1 VAIYS
6 EVRSPLPINTV
17 RISKF
22 RPLRTFGFTLIELLV
37 VIAIIAILAGM
48 LVPAL
53 AKARQKATG
62 IACINNEKQ
71 LMVASM
77 LYVGENRDYFPP
89 NGAGDPTVNL
99 TNPPANY
106 VPKYW
111 VEGRDGNNL
120 VDASASSM
128 INPRVSL
135 LATYLPALG
144 SFKCPGD
151 RYTEIVNGRKQ
162 TNPRTY
168 GQNAWVN
175 WSDNAPYTTGS
186 LGDDRTYR
194 NFRKTSDLVSGADD
208 YVHGKIHQKVICRPF
223 LGVNMANTTSG
234 AYHVLGNYH
243 GRNSNFSFA
252 DGHAESHRWVNGTF
266 NNPTSNVD
274 HHSVHGSGYPG
285 TSSRPDLT
293 WLNEH
298 TTVRR

>member
-1 VAIYS
+1 MRIKAP
-6 EVRSPLPINTV
+6 RSSQNP
-17 RISKF
+17 
-22 RPLRTFGFTLIELLV
+22 GFTLIELLV

-48 LVPAL
+48 LLPAL
-53 AKARQKATG
+53 SKARQKATG

-77 LYVGENRDYFPP
+77 LYVGENRDFFPP

-120 VDASASSM
+120 VDASASGL

-162 TNPRTY
+162 SNPRTY
-168 GQNAWVN
+168 GQNPWVN
-175 WSDNAPYTTGS
+175 WSDTAPYATS
-186 LGDDRTYR
+186 ALGDDRTYR
-194 NFRKTSDLVSGADD
+194 NFRKTSDLLSAADVF
-208 YVHGKIHQKVICRPF
+208 VHGEIHPRGICRPF
-223 LGVNMANTTSG
+223 FGVNMATSSG
-234 AYHVLGNYH
+234 GVYHVPGNYH

-252 DGHAESHRWVNGTF
+252 DGHAESHRWVSGAF

-274 HHSVHGSGYPG
+274 HHGVHGGGFPG
-285 TSSRPDLT
+285 TASRPDQA
-293 WLNEH
+293 WLRER

>member
-6 EVRSPLPINTV
+6 EVTSPLPINTV

-48 LVPAL
+48 LLPAL

-194 NFRKTSDLVSGADD
+194 ISGKPRTWFRA
-208 YVHGKIHQKVICRPF
+208 Q
-223 LGVNMANTTSG
+223 M
-234 AYHVLGNYH
+234 
-243 GRNSNFSFA
+243 FSFMVKFTRRA
-252 DGHAESHRWVNGTF
+252 FAGHFLE
-266 NNPTSNVD
+266 
-274 HHSVHGSGYPG
+274 
-285 TSSRPDLT
+285 
-293 WLNEH
+293 
-298 TTVRR
+298 

>member
-1 VAIYS
+1 MRIPFPRS
-6 EVRSPLPINTV
+6 LRSP
-17 RISKF
+17 
-22 RPLRTFGFTLIELLV
+22 GFTLIELLV

-48 LVPAL
+48 LLPAL

-99 TNPPANY
+99 MNPPANY

-120 VDASASSM
+120 VDASASSL

-135 LATYLPALG
+135 LAAYLPALG

-151 RYTEIVNGRKQ
+151 RYSEIVNGRKQ

-175 WSDNAPYTTGS
+175 WADDAAYATGA

-194 NFRKTSDLVSGADD
+194 NFRKTSDLLSGADVF
-208 YVHGKIHQKVICRPF
+208 VHGEIHPKGICRPF
-223 LGVNMANTTSG
+223 LGVNMSAAAGG

-266 NNPTSNVD
+266 NNPTSTVD
-274 HHSVHGSGYPG
+274 HHSVHGSGFPG
-285 TSSRPDLT
+285 TGSRPDLT
-293 WLNEH
+293 WLSEH

>member
-1 VAIYS
+1 MRLNTP
-6 EVRSPLPINTV
+6 RS
-17 RISKF
+17 RQSA
-22 RPLRTFGFTLIELLV
+22 GFTLIELLV

-48 LVPAL
+48 LLPAL

-71 LMVASM
+71 LMVAAM
-77 LYVGENRDYFPP
+77 LYVGENRDFFPP

-99 TNPPANY
+99 INPPANY

-120 VDASASSM
+120 VDASASSL

-151 RYTEIVNGRKQ
+151 RYTEIVNGRRQ

-168 GQNAWVN
+168 GQNPWVN
-175 WSDNAPYTTGS
+175 WADDAPYATS
-186 LGDDRTYR
+186 ALGDDRTYR
-194 NFRKTSDLVSGADD
+194 NFRKTSDLLSAADIF
-208 YVHGKIHQKVICRPF
+208 VHGEIHPKAICRPF
-223 LGVNMANTTSG
+223 FGVNMATSSGG
-234 AYHVLGNYH
+234 AYHVPGNYH

-252 DGHAESHRWVNGTF
+252 DGHAESHRWVSGTF
-266 NNPTSNVD
+266 NNPTSNAD
-274 HHSVHGSGYPG
+274 HHNAHGSGFPG
-285 TSSRPDLT
+285 TASRPDLT

>member
-1 VAIYS
+1 M
-6 EVRSPLPINTV
+6 
-17 RISKF
+17 RISSF
-22 RPLRTFGFTLIELLV
+22 RVTRSAGFTLIELLV

-48 LVPAL
+48 LLPAL

-62 IACINNEKQ
+62 ITCINNEKQ
-71 LMVASM
+71 LAIASM
-77 LYVGENRDYFPP
+77 LYVSENRDFFPP
-89 NGAGDPTVNL
+89 NGAGDPNVNL

-120 VDASASSM
+120 VDASASGL

-135 LATYLPALG
+135 LAPYLPARG

-162 TNPRTY
+162 SNPRTY
-168 GQNAWVN
+168 GQNPWVN
-175 WSDNAPYTTGS
+175 WADDAAYGTGS
-186 LGDDRTYR
+186 LGDDRAYR
-194 NFRKTSDLVSGADD
+194 NFRKTSDVISSGD
-208 YVHGKIHQKVICRPF
+208 VFLHGEIHPRGVCRPF
-223 LGVNMANTTSG
+223 FGVNMSTSAGG
-234 AYHVLGNYH
+234 AYHVPGNYH

-252 DGHAESHRWVNGTF
+252 DGHAESHRWVSGTF

-274 HHSVHGSGYPG
+274 HHSVHGSGFPG
-285 TSSRPDLT
+285 TASRPDLN
-293 WLNEH
+293 WLSEH